1 MIRMIIIIIIT
12 LDVRRYSPGEVT
24 SPLELVQSLL
34 SGRLAPGAHV
44 IITSRPHTLTYLQV
58 ISVINLM
65 LYVTSS
71 QPSHTSRSQH
81 YSEMNLLY
89 GQHVNT

>member
-1 MIRMIIIIIIT
+1 MTRDWEFSSLIIM
-12 LDVRRYSPGEVT
+12 RRYSPGEET

-58 ISVINLM
+58 TLSTM
-65 LYVTSS
+65 MYYDVT
-71 QPSHTSRSQH
+71 RG
-81 YSEMNLLY
+81 M
-89 GQHVNT
+89 

>member
-1 MIRMIIIIIIT
+1 MS
-12 LDVRRYSPGEVT
+12 RYSPGEET

-58 ISVINLM
+58 
-65 LYVTSS
+65 TSS
-71 QPSHTSRSQH
+71 TMYYYHHSNMTRGIMMIF
-81 YSEMNLLY
+81 YKRGIINELY
-89 GQHVNT
+89 C

>member
-1 MIRMIIIIIIT
+1 MS
-12 LDVRRYSPGEVT
+12 RYSPGEET

-58 ISVINLM
+58 
-65 LYVTSS
+65 TSS
-71 QPSHTSRSQH
+71 TMYYDHHSMMQYDQGN
-81 YSEMNLLY
+81 YDDIL
-89 GQHVNT
+89 

>member
-1 MIRMIIIIIIT
+1 MT
-12 LDVRRYSPGEVT
+12 SHYPRYSPGEVT

-58 ISVINLM
+58 QICHIIIIRDEGREHN
-65 LYVTSS
+65 YVA
-71 QPSHTSRSQH
+71 
-81 YSEMNLLY
+81 L
-89 GQHVNT
+89 